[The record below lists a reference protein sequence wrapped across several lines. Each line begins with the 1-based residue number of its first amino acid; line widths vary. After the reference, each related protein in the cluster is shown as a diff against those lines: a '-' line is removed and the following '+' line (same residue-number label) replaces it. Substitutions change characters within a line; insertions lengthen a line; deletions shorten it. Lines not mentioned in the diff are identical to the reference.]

1 LSAHSKMRRTFLFAF
16 VLLAVSA
23 LPAIANAA
31 GSHKTQRK
39 GLSSSRARSTSRTSS
54 HVTRYWAKR
63 SGTYNSATV
72 RPVRYTPTRNV
83 TDNPAPSSG
92 ANPAYAIGYRN
103 GYDAGRA
110 AALKELESQSA
121 DADLSTRPSQPSP
134 QAAEPPRRLPAT
146 PTAVAT
152 IATAQTPAPATIR
165 PPATSATDAK
175 VPEPSDADPATGPVN
190 RSLSEQRRIAD
201 AEGAD
206 AAYESDTLEM
216 PGPIT
221 RFTLRGSLASLERQN
236 SRLESEGL
244 QRILDDEDLNS
255 RIEHGLLTPL
265 PVSANLSVNPTLPE
279 NRRYCRSWTAKFLA
293 DLAKQHAAAFHRPFQ
308 VNSAVRT
315 VDYQRHLMLVNGNAA
330 AAEGEIVSPHLS
342 GATIDIGKQGMTR
355 SELMWMRRQL
365 FAMQNAG
372 KIDVEE
378 EFEQSC
384 FHITVYKNYGATR
397 PAHEAAQ
404 PSIREAAAPKPP
416 APTTRRRSSLPS
428 SLAAGTFVAA
438 P

>member
-23 LPAIANAA
+23 LPAIANAG
-31 GSHKTQRK
+31 GSHKAQRK
-39 GLSSSRARSTSRTSS
+39 APPSSRARNTSRTSS
-54 HVTRYWAKR
+54 HVTRYSAKR
-63 SGTYNSATV
+63 SDRYNRATP

-83 TDNPAPSSG
+83 TDNPGPSSG

-121 DADLSTRPSQPSP
+121 DADLSTRPSQVSP
-134 QAAEPPRRLPAT
+134 QAAEPTRRLPAT
-146 PTAVAT
+146 AAAV
-152 IATAQTPAPATIR
+152 ATAQTPAPATIR

-206 AAYESDTLEM
+206 AAYESATLET

-315 VDYQRHLMLVNGNAA
+315 VDYQRHLMRVNGNAA

-378 EFEQSC
+378 EFEQAC
-384 FHITVYKNYGATR
+384 FHITVYKNYGTTR
-397 PAHEAAQ
+397 PAHEPAQ
-404 PSIREAAAPKPP
+404 PAIREAAAPKPP

>member
-1 LSAHSKMRRTFLFAF
+1 MSAHSQMRRTFLFAF

-23 LPAIANAA
+23 LPAIATAA

-39 GLSSSRARSTSRTSS
+39 APSSLHARRTSRANSLTTSSRYS
-54 HVTRYWAKR
+54 AKR
-63 SGTYNSATV
+63 SRRSSSATV
-72 RPVRYTPTRNV
+72 RPVRYTPPRVV
-83 TDNPAPSSG
+83 TASPAPATG

-134 QAAEPPRRLPAT
+134 QTAEPARRLPAT
-146 PTAVAT
+146 PAPDT
-152 IATAQTPAPATIR
+152 TAQTPAPDTIR
-165 PPATSATDAK
+165 PPATSASDAK
-175 VPEPSDADPATGPVN
+175 VSEPSDADPATGPVN
-190 RSLSEQRRIAD
+190 RTQSEQRKIGS

-206 AAYESDTLEM
+206 AAYESATLQM
-216 PGPIT
+216 PGPIS

-244 QRILDDEDLNS
+244 ERILDDEDLNS
-255 RIEHGLLTPL
+255 RIGHGLLTPL
-265 PVSANLSVNPTLPE
+265 PVSANLTVNPTLPE

-293 DLAKQHAAAFHRPFQ
+293 DLARQHAAAFHRPFQ

-315 VDYQRHLMLVNGNAA
+315 VDYQKHLMRVNGNAA
-330 AAEGEIVSPHLS
+330 AAEGDIVSPHLT

-355 SELMWMRRQL
+355 SELTWMRRQL
-365 FAMQNAG
+365 FALQNAG

-378 EFEQSC
+378 EFEQAC

-397 PAHEAAQ
+397 PAHEPAQ
-404 PSIREAAAPKPP
+404 PAIREAAAPRST
-416 APTTRRRSSLPS
+416 APSTRRRSSLPS
-428 SLAAGTFVAA
+428 SLATGAFV
-438 P
+438 PTP

>member
-1 LSAHSKMRRTFLFAF
+1 MSAHSQMRRTFLFAF

-23 LPAIANAA
+23 LPAIATAA
-31 GSHKTQRK
+31 GSQKAHRK
-39 GLSSSRARSTSRTSS
+39 ALSSSHARSTSRANS
-54 HVTRYWAKR
+54 HVTHYSARR
-63 SGTYNSATV
+63 SRRFSSATA
-72 RPVRYTPTRNV
+72 RPVRYTPPRTV
-83 TDNPAPSSG
+83 TANPAPEGG
-92 ANPAYAIGYRN
+92 ASPAYAIGYRN

-121 DADLSTRPSQPSP
+121 DADLSTRPSQPPS
-134 QAAEPPRRLPAT
+134 QATEPPRRLPAT
-146 PTAVAT
+146 PSAIPA
-152 IATAQTPAPATIR
+152 AQTPAPATIR
-165 PPATSATDAK
+165 PPATSTTDAK

-190 RSLSEQRRIAD
+190 RSVSEQRKIAE

-206 AAYESDTLEM
+206 AAYESATLEM

-255 RIEHGLLTPL
+255 RIGHGLLTPI
-265 PVSANLSVNPTLPE
+265 PVSANLSVNPSLPE
-279 NRRYCRSWTAKFLA
+279 NRRYCRSWTAKFLT
-293 DLAKQHAAAFHRPFQ
+293 DLARQHAATFHRPFQ

-315 VDYQRHLMLVNGNAA
+315 VDYQKHLMRVNGNAA
-330 AAEGEIVSPHLS
+330 AAEGDIVSPHLT

-365 FAMQNAG
+365 FALQNAG

-378 EFEQSC
+378 EFEQAC
-384 FHITVYKNYGATR
+384 FHITVYKNYESSR
-397 PAHEAAQ
+397 PVHQQAQ
-404 PSIREAAAPKPP
+404 PAVREAAAPKPP
-416 APTTRRRSSLPS
+416 APSSRRRSSLPS
-428 SLAAGTFVAA
+428 SLATSTFVAA

>member
-1 LSAHSKMRRTFLFAF
+1 M
-16 VLLAVSA
+16 
-23 LPAIANAA
+23 
-31 GSHKTQRK
+31 
-39 GLSSSRARSTSRTSS
+39 
-54 HVTRYWAKR
+54 
-63 SGTYNSATV
+63 
-72 RPVRYTPTRNV
+72 RPVRSTAPAAV
-83 TDNPAPSSG
+83 TANPPASQGG
-92 ANPAYAIGYRN
+92 ANAAYAIGYRN

-121 DADLSTRPSQPSP
+121 DANLSTRPSQPYP
-134 QAAEPPRRLPAT
+134 RAAEPTRHLPA
-146 PTAVAT
+146 PTTTA
-152 IATAQTPAPATIR
+152 AQTPTPANLR
-165 PPATSATDAK
+165 PPTTSAADAK

-190 RSLSEQRRIAD
+190 RSVSEQRRIAE

-206 AAYESDTLEM
+206 AAYESATLGM
-216 PGPIT
+216 HGPIT

-244 QRILDDEDLNS
+244 QRILDEEDLNG
-255 RIEHGLLTPL
+255 RIGHGLLTPI
-265 PVSANLSVNPTLPE
+265 PVSANLTVNPSLPE
-279 NRRYCRSWTAKFLA
+279 NRRYCRSWTAKFLT

-315 VDYQRHLMLVNGNAA
+315 VDYQKHLIRVNGNAA
-330 AAEGEIVSPHLS
+330 AAEGEIVSPHLT

-365 FAMQNAG
+365 FALQNAG

-378 EFEQSC
+378 EFEQAC
-384 FHITVYKNYGATR
+384 FHITVYKNYESSR
-397 PAHEAAQ
+397 PIHQQAQ
-404 PSIREAAAPKPP
+404 PAIREAAAPKPP
-416 APTTRRRSSLPS
+416 AESTRRRSSLPS